1 MAEEKEKKP
10 TYMYLFLKHIPHL
23 LSLTNEQIGNIFRYV
38 LTYADN
44 YSFTEENDNKPP
56 FTAVGENKLAQQIL
70 VDSFTSD
77 IQNAFNKY
85 HIKSEN
91 GKKGG
96 APKGNK
102 NAVKKKPLKTF
113 SSDDEYY
120 IGQLIL
126 YMVSLEIH
134 EDYNFI
140 ENYGIA
146 KMSTILSCFEVVGVE
161 SYKEFV
167 KYTNKYLPVS
177 FKDYTLNNGEVNCCK
192 EIESLTKNYDSYL
205 YEEHFKDYKK
215 IASKLLKIP
224 LDELSEMVDNY
235 SLDEKT
241 S

>member
-235 SLDEKT
+235 SLDGKT

>member
-10 TYMYLFLKHIPHL
+10 TYMYLYLKHIPHL
-23 LSLTNEQIGNIFRYV
+23 LSLTDEQIGNIFRYA

-44 YSFTEENDNKPP
+44 YSFNEESNNKPP
-56 FTAVGENKLAQQIL
+56 FTAVGENELAQQIL

-102 NAVKKKPLKTF
+102 NAVKKKQTKTF
-113 SSDDEYY
+113 SNDHEYY

-134 EDYNFI
+134 EDYDFI
-140 ENYGIA
+140 ENYGTA

-192 EIESLTKNYDSYL
+192 EIENLTKNYDNYE
-205 YEEHFKDYKK
+205 YEEHFNEYKK
-215 IASKLLKIP
+215 IALKLLKIP
-224 LDELSEMVDNY
+224 IDELSEMVDNY
-235 SLDEKT
+235 RLN
-241 S
+241 

>member
-1 MAEEKEKKP
+1 
-10 TYMYLFLKHIPHL
+10 MYLYLKHIPHL
-23 LSLTNEQIGNIFRYV
+23 LSLTDEQIGNIFRYA

-44 YSFTEENDNKPP
+44 YSFNEESNNKPP
-56 FTAVGENKLAQQIL
+56 FTAVGENELAQQIL

-102 NAVKKKPLKTF
+102 NAVKKKPTKTF
-113 SSDDEYY
+113 SNDHEYY

-134 EDYNFI
+134 EEYNFI
-140 ENYGIA
+140 ESYGTA
-146 KMSTILSCFEVVGVE
+146 KMSTILSCFEIVGVE

-177 FKDYTLNNGEVNCCK
+177 FKVYTLNNGEVNCCK
-192 EIESLTKNYDSYL
+192 EIESLTKNYDNYE
-205 YEEHFKDYKK
+205 YEEHFNEYKK
-215 IASKLLKIP
+215 IALKLLKIP

-235 SLDEKT
+235 RLD
-241 S
+241 

>member
-1 MAEEKEKKP
+1 
-10 TYMYLFLKHIPHL
+10 MYLYLKHIPHL
-23 LSLTNEQIGNIFRYV
+23 LSLTDEQIGNIFRYT

-44 YSFTEENDNKPP
+44 YSFNEESNNKPP
-56 FTAVGENKLAQQIL
+56 FTAVGENELAQEIL

-102 NAVKKKPLKTF
+102 NAVKKKPTKTF
-113 SSDDEYY
+113 SNDHEYY

-134 EDYNFI
+134 EEYNFI
-140 ENYGIA
+140 ESYGTA
-146 KMSTILSCFEVVGVE
+146 KMSTILSCFEIVGVE

-177 FKDYTLNNGEVNCCK
+177 FKDYTLNNGEINCCK
-192 EIESLTKNYDSYL
+192 EIESLTKNYDSYE
-205 YEEHFKDYKK
+205 YEEHFNEYKK
-215 IASKLLKIP
+215 IALKLLKIP

-235 SLDEKT
+235 RLD
-241 S
+241 

>member
-1 MAEEKEKKP
+1 
-10 TYMYLFLKHIPHL
+10 MYLFLKHIPHL

-215 IASKLLKIP
+215 IASKLLKIS

>member
-1 MAEEKEKKP
+1 
-10 TYMYLFLKHIPHL
+10 MYLFLKHIPHL

-120 IGQLIL
+120 IGQLI
-126 YMVSLEIH
+126 
-134 EDYNFI
+134 
-140 ENYGIA
+140 
-146 KMSTILSCFEVVGVE
+146 
-161 SYKEFV
+161 
-167 KYTNKYLPVS
+167 
-177 FKDYTLNNGEVNCCK
+177 
-192 EIESLTKNYDSYL
+192 
-205 YEEHFKDYKK
+205 
-215 IASKLLKIP
+215 
-224 LDELSEMVDNY
+224 
-235 SLDEKT
+235 
-241 S
+241 

>member
-1 MAEEKEKKP
+1 
-10 TYMYLFLKHIPHL
+10 MYLFLKHIPHL

>member
-10 TYMYLFLKHIPHL
+10 TYMYLYLKHIPHL
-23 LSLTNEQIGNIFRYV
+23 LSLTDEQIGNIFRYA

-44 YSFTEENDNKPP
+44 YSFNEENDNKPP
-56 FTAVGENKLAQQIL
+56 FTAVGENELAQQIL

-102 NAVKKKPLKTF
+102 NAVKKKPTKTF
-113 SSDDEYY
+113 SNDHEYY

-134 EDYNFI
+134 EEYNFI
-140 ENYGIA
+140 ESYGTA
-146 KMSTILSCFEVVGVE
+146 KMSTILSCFEIVGVE

-177 FKDYTLNNGEVNCCK
+177 FKVYTLNNGEVNCCK
-192 EIESLTKNYDSYL
+192 EIESLTKNYDNYE
-205 YEEHFKDYKK
+205 YEEHFNEYKK
-215 IASKLLKIP
+215 IALKLLKIP

-235 SLDEKT
+235 RLD
-241 S
+241 

>member
-1 MAEEKEKKP
+1 
-10 TYMYLFLKHIPHL
+10 MYLYLKHIPHL
-23 LSLTNEQIGNIFRYV
+23 LSLTDEQIGNIFRYA

-44 YSFTEENDNKPP
+44 YSFNEESNNKPP
-56 FTAVGENKLAQQIL
+56 FTAVGENELAQQIL

-102 NAVKKKPLKTF
+102 NAVKKKPTKTF
-113 SSDDEYY
+113 SNDNEYY

-134 EDYNFI
+134 EEYNFI
-140 ENYGIA
+140 ESYGTA
-146 KMSTILSCFEVVGVE
+146 KMSTILSCFEIVGVE

-177 FKDYTLNNGEVNCCK
+177 FKVYTLNNGEVNCCK
-192 EIESLTKNYDSYL
+192 EIESLTKNYDNYE
-205 YEEHFKDYKK
+205 YEEHFNEYKK
-215 IASKLLKIP
+215 IALKLLKIL

-235 SLDEKT
+235 RLD
-241 S
+241 

>member
-77 IQNAFNKY
+77 VQNAFNKY

-215 IASKLLKIP
+215 IASKLLKIS

>member
-1 MAEEKEKKP
+1 
-10 TYMYLFLKHIPHL
+10 MYLFLKHIPHL

-77 IQNAFNKY
+77 VQNAFNKY

-215 IASKLLKIP
+215 IASKLLKIS